1 MVLLTPHFSL
11 LTPPMPYLLR
21 NDDMIVAAF
30 LLSFVLIVWAV
41 SRSWAYLEGWWTG
54 FFNEEGKRKKF
65 TKHLD
70 VQLNGVVPIIVSVSV
85 LMGILFTGDIQH
97 ATPEVIVEYTP
108 ELVFAGSVGFVLVF
122 ILFKLLL
129 YFCVNC
135 TFFRREQAVEWSKT
149 YLVTLLLEGCLL
161 LPLVIAGVFL
171 DLSVGVREWC
181 ILLILLFVELVRL
194 IKLKV
199 TFFRGALGYVH
210 IFLYFCTLNLA
221 TAYVA
226 LLILVHIQRILDI
239 VK

>member
-1 MVLLTPHFSL
+1 
-11 LTPPMPYLLR
+11 
-21 NDDMIVAAF
+21 
-30 LLSFVLIVWAV
+30 
-41 SRSWAYLEGWWTG
+41 
-54 FFNEEGKRKKF
+54 
-65 TKHLD
+65 
-70 VQLNGVVPIIVSVSV
+70 
-85 LMGILFTGDIQH
+85 LFTGDIQH

-108 ELVFAGSVGFVLVF
+108 EWVFAGSIGFVLLF

-171 DLSVGVREWC
+171 DLSVAVREWC

-221 TAYVA
+221 TSLIFWR
-226 LLILVHIQRILDI
+226 LLTQIKLLLDT